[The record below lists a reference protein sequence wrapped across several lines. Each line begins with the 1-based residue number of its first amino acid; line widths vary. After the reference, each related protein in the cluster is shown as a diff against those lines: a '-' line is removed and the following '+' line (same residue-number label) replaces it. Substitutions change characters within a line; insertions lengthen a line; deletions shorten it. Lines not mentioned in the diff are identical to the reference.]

1 MKAGTPEVNNVIAF
15 PQKSSTPT
23 SPTLAKD
30 KGYFVADVQFAISV
44 AAYLCGDFEAA
55 DLLTLEMQKMYRAGR
70 QCSRLSAE
78 VRSRCGE
85 YLRSD
90 EETIRK
96 TLGCLYSNIQSE
108 SREPLP

>member
-1 MKAGTPEVNNVIAF
+1 VNNVITF
-15 PQKSSTPT
+15 PQKSPT
-23 SPTLAKD
+23 QASPILAKD

-44 AAYLCGDFEAA
+44 AAYLYGDFEAA
-55 DLLTLEMQKMYRAGR
+55 DRLTVEMQKMYKAGR
-70 QCSRLSAE
+70 PCARLSAD

-96 TLGCLYSNIQSE
+96 TLVCLYSNIQSE